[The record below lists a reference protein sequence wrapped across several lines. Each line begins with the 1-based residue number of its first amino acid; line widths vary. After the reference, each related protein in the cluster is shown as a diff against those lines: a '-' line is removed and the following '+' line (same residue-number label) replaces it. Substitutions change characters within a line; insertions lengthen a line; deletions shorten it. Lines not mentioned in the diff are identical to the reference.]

1 MPVEYVGSCIFV
13 TAKVGIELQGQLKR
27 IENQI
32 HPQSREECDE
42 KRAKASD
49 KPDYGARIV
58 NGVQVSYHDGD
69 IVAVYEDTS
78 NFSGCTV
85 GFSRKLFQTF
95 I

>member
-1 MPVEYVGSCIFV
+1 MVGRE
-13 TAKVGIELQGQLKR
+13 VGASRVRRVMYIRHSTGRRRIELQGRLKR

-42 KRAKASD
+42 LRAKASD

-69 IVAVYEDTS
+69 IVAVYEVFQG
-78 NFSGCTV
+78 NF
-85 GFSRKLFQTF
+85 FKLLFR
-95 I
+95 